1 MPIQPCLAS
10 AGAPAGT
17 CRSWEGKERL
27 SDRVLYSTSS
37 RTSSFAGTS
46 SFAASARPALR
57 SQHPLDP
64 GVLHCLVL
72 RTPVR
77 CAPSCSRALPAAPSS
92 PRRVPRSR
100 RCHADGPAWC
110 RCVRPGPSSSRDIHH
125 LCSLE
130 LKGGRGA
137 STHVRRGIA
146 SAPRGA
152 GESSKT

>member
-77 CAPSCSRALPAAPSS
+77 CAPSCSRARAPGGSIVPAARASLAPV
-92 PRRVPRSR
+92 PRRRTCMVPVR
-100 RCHADGPAWC
+100 AAGPLVVA
-110 RCVRPGPSSSRDIHH
+110 RYSSFM
-125 LCSLE
+125 L
-130 LKGGRGA
+130 A
-137 STHVRRGIA
+137 
-146 SAPRGA
+146 
-152 GESSKT
+152 